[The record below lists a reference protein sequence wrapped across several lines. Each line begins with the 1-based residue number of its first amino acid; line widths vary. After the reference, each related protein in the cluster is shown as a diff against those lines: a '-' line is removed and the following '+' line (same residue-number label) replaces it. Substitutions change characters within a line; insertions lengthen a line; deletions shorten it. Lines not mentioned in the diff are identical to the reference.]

1 VRLTRELIGERMF
14 PVTMAGL
21 DRAID
26 ELRRPLS
33 RAARA
38 VPGLARPPATEPT
51 EAPYR

>member
-1 VRLTRELIGERMF
+1 VRITRELIGERMF

-33 RAARA
+33 RAAPAPRS
-38 VPGLARPPATEPT
+38 GRPPATEPPA
-51 EAPYR
+51 APYR